1 LPQYNS
7 DVRRLFLL
15 PRYQRDAARL
25 LGAKEQ
31 DEMERYIAD
40 DPERH
45 PPIPGGHGMR
55 KARWAL
61 PGHGKSAGVRAIY
74 ISPPP
79 MPSTSS
85 PYTPRAKRRI
95 SVTLKRKPSRKSSGR
110 FSNEGTRLGRV
121 LVESA
126 KEIVRHRKGEIELPM
141 KVVRVVPD
149 VDIRAIREGQGLTR
163 EQFAERYG
171 LQVRA
176 IQEWEQGRRKPE
188 PAVRAYM
195 LVIKNQP
202 AAVRKALTAA

>member
-1 LPQYNS
+1 
-7 DVRRLFLL
+7 
-15 PRYQRDAARL
+15 
-25 LGAKEQ
+25 
-31 DEMERYIAD
+31 M
-40 DPERH
+40 
-45 PPIPGGHGMR
+45 
-55 KARWAL
+55 
-61 PGHGKSAGVRAIY
+61 
-74 ISPPP
+74 
-79 MPSTSS
+79 
-85 PYTPRAKRRI
+85 TPKN
-95 SVTLKRKPSRKSSGR
+95 KPSRKSSGQS
-110 FSNEGTRLGRV
+110 SNKSTRLGRV

-126 KEIVRHRKGEIELPM
+126 KEIARHMRGEIELPM

-149 VDIRAIREGQGLTR
+149 VDVRAIREGQDLTR